1 VVEVRAAMD
10 VPSDLADLGPARG
23 AIVEQVLSWGAPIDP
38 AILALLVSEVVANAV
53 EHGSPPIAVSVD
65 WDGARLRV
73 EVHDC
78 APAMPVRRQPDHDDD
93 GGRGIWLVDRNASA
107 WGVEQADGG
116 KSVWFELRRSG
127 PAQDVV
133 GGRPD
138 LRST

>member
-1 VVEVRAAMD
+1 MRAAMD
-10 VPSDLADLGPARG
+10 VPSDLADLGTARW
-23 AIVEQVLSWGAPIDP
+23 AIVDQVLSWGAPVDP
-38 AILALLVSEVVANAV
+38 AVLALLVSEVVANAV
-53 EHGSPPIAVSVD
+53 EHGSPPIVASLD

-73 EVHDC
+73 EVRDC
-78 APAMPVRRQPDHDDD
+78 ALALPVRRQPGHDDD

-107 WGVEQADGG
+107 WGVEQVDGG
-116 KSVWFELRRSG
+116 KSVWFELRGPG